1 MSHFTSVQ
9 RARAIET
16 SRDAMANPADATG
29 TKTFH
34 EDEGAGFWL
43 AALVLALFA
52 AFFYKL
58 REKSAADS

>member
-1 MSHFTSVQ
+1 
-9 RARAIET
+9 
-16 SRDAMANPADATG
+16 MANPADATG

-58 REKSAADS
+58 REKSAAES